1 MKETS
6 DVIITKLEELGIA
19 CRKSVHEPIYTV
31 VAGSEIAGELGAMPC
46 KCLLLC
52 SRKKEYYMVLLPGD
66 KRMSSKKL
74 SECIGCSH
82 LSFASEE
89 ELDEFLHAKPGAVS
103 PLGLLFDTNN
113 QIRLLVDKE
122 VAESDYFVCH
132 PNDNTCS
139 LRIKTS
145 DMLETY
151 LSAIGKEYQVID
163 L

>member
-1 MKETS
+1 MGKTS
-6 DVIITKLEELGIA
+6 DMIVAKLEELGIA

-31 VAGSEIAGELGAMPC
+31 EAGLEIAGKLDAMPC
-46 KCLLLC
+46 KCLLLR
-52 SRKKEYYMVLLPGD
+52 SRKKEYYMVLLPGN
-66 KRMSSKKL
+66 KRLSSKEL

-82 LSFASEE
+82 LSVAPGK
-89 ELDEFLHAKPGAVS
+89 ELDELLHAKQGTVS

-113 QIRLLVDKE
+113 QIQLLIDKE

-151 LSAIGKEYQVID
+151 LPAIGKKYLSII
-163 L
+163 